1 MTKKSKIIGA
11 ALVSCLLIGGGGVYY
26 ANEQK
31 KAEQERIYVEK
42 INDQVDSI
50 SKDLA
55 EFEKESEENKKFEQ
69 LKSLISEFEEYK
81 NGDKKDEKIIN
92 KYQASI
98 KTARQFFKEEN
109 EKQIEDNTPKEL
121 EKENISNLKEKTDT
135 LNKLNEKINNQK
147 EIVYSEQE
155 IQELNEKIEKLL
167 KDFSNRIKDLEKKEA
182 EEKAVK
188 EAKEKQ
194 EQFDV
199 LISQNDNN
207 QVKKDSIQDTNFSE
221 NNNNSYKISSSEI
234 HPSSTQKTEN
244 DINKSSSNGNS
255 HISSW
260 TYEDGSSYDIK
271 KNQNGGVTIYGT
283 PNGVG
288 GYVPD

>member
-11 ALVSCLLIGGGGVYY
+11 ALVSFLLIGGGGVYY

-55 EFEKESEENKKFEQ
+55 KFEKETEENKKFEQ

-81 NGDKKDEKIIN
+81 NGDEKDEKVII

-121 EKENISNLKEKTDT
+121 EKESISDLKVKTDT
-135 LNKLNEKINNQK
+135 LNKLNEKIKNQK

-155 IQELNEKIEKLL
+155 IQELNQKIEKLI
-167 KDFSNRIKDLEKKEA
+167 KDFSGRIKELEKKEA
-182 EEKAVK
+182 EEKVVK
-188 EAKEKQ
+188 EAKKVQ
-194 EQFDV
+194 EQ
-199 LISQNDNN
+199 QNKADEQYNETANNENVDNN
-207 QVKKDSIQDTNFSE
+207 ELYQE
-221 NNNNSYKISSSEI
+221 ISSNQESNTSVNDRKSNESE
-234 HPSSTQKTEN
+234 
-244 DINKSSSNGNS
+244 
-255 HISSW
+255 
-260 TYEDGSSYDIK
+260 SSYSSAGNLDDYDLWFTTDGIEGIGTVKYGDK
-271 KNQNGGVTIYGT
+271 KITVTTPRGT
-283 PNGVG
+283 VG
-288 GYVPD
+288 SAIFE